1 MSVFRD
7 YDNWLIGPMERGIA
21 EAEAEIE
28 AYDDWCAEQG
38 QEALEDPSEDEGWQ
52 LHCQEV
58 NRLIDESQAR
68 WEAEMDE
75 QTCSKCGWTG
85 CHEDDCPD
93 CPPEQRSVYELPD
106 DPGSKVWDEDFGSV
120 KA

>member
-58 NRLIDESQAR
+58 NRLID
-68 WEAEMDE
+68 
-75 QTCSKCGWTG
+75 
-85 CHEDDCPD
+85 DDCPD